1 MIRLLLFD
9 LFRLFAPGTRR
20 MRSAAV
26 DDLSSVPAEL
36 RSDIGMTDARLADE
50 MHARV
55 CSAVAARREEEARSL
70 LEILNRIARKR
81 GFPKLRWRSEGRS

>member
-9 LFRLFAPGTRR
+9 LFHLVAPSARSL
-20 MRSAAV
+20 RSAAV
-26 DDLSSVPAEL
+26 DDLASIPPEL

-55 CSAVAARREEEARSL
+55 CSAIAARREEEARRL
-70 LEILNRIARKR
+70 LEILNRIARNR
-81 GFPKLRWRSEGRS
+81 GFPKLRWRSEGGS

>member
-9 LFRLFAPGTRR
+9 LSRLFAPSARS
-20 MRSAAV
+20 MRSTAI
-26 DDLSSVPAEL
+26 DDLSSIPAEL
-36 RSDIGMTDARLADE
+36 RSDIGMTEARLADE

-55 CSAVAARREEEARSL
+55 CSAVAARREEEARRL

-81 GFPKLRWRSEGRS
+81 GFPKLRWRSEGGS